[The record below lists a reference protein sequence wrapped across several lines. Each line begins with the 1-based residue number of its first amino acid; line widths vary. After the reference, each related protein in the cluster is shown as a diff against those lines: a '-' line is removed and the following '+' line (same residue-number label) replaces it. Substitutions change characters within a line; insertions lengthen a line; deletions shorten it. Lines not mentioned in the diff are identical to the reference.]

1 MIADDDR
8 SGVNARRQCIEYG
21 LTVAIA
27 DFDCQRVV
35 FDAHKNPTF
44 TQFDRETLTELRR
57 LQQVHEE
64 MVAIHTYPRIEPL
77 LGLPDVLAWTYRQ
90 EYTGRG
96 PAWFDALRDQAQVHL
111 L

>member
-1 MIADDDR
+1 
-8 SGVNARRQCIEYG
+8 VNA
-21 LTVAIA
+21 
-27 DFDCQRVV
+27 
-35 FDAHKNPTF
+35 
-44 TQFDRETLTELRR
+44 
-57 LQQVHEE
+57 E